1 MKQFLLG
8 INILLIYFLSSVS
21 NIPILEPSKWLT
33 MEFTHFTVHIDKL
46 FEPNGGFYDLYEIHP
61 FDPYFLAH
69 KMSHFLFFGILSL
82 LLLWNLQK
90 WKHSY
95 LFAWVFTTLYGL
107 FDELH
112 QFANPGRTG
121 TIQDVG
127 VDSLSSM
134 IWLVSFY
141 VFHRM
146 YIVHVQKQT
155 VFAHGNN

>member
-1 MKQFLLG
+1 MKQFLLV
-8 INILLIYFLSSVS
+8 INFLLIYLLSSVS
-21 NIPILEPSKWLT
+21 NIPILEPSKWLS
-33 MEFTHFTVHIDKL
+33 MKFTHFTVHFDKL
-46 FEPNGGFYDLYEIHP
+46 FDPNGGFYDLYEVRI
-61 FDPYFLAH
+61 FDPHFLAH
-69 KMSHFLFFGILSL
+69 KMSHFLFFGMLAL

-95 LFAWVFTTLYGL
+95 LFAWLFTTVYGL

-134 IWLVSFY
+134 IWLTSFY
-141 VFHRM
+141 LLHRI
-146 YIVHVQKQT
+146 YTTQKQT